1 MPDEIQRIEPQE
13 GFQSQFLSSP
23 ADIVIGGSGAGVG
36 KTYALL
42 MECLRNIHVKK
53 FSAVVFRRTYPQV
66 QSPGGLWDTSMGLF
80 SNIEGSSPSESNYKW
95 KFSSGA
101 KVKFSHLE
109 YEKNIL
115 DWQGSQISLICFDE
129 LTHFTEKMFFYLLS
143 RNRSTCGVK
152 PYVRATC
159 NPDPDSW
166 VAKFIEW
173 WIDQESG
180 FPIREREGKIRYFIK
195 DVDSYVWGDTKQE
208 VLAKVPHLIKPIM
221 EADPTIN
228 VLDLIKSVTFITGS
242 IYQNV
247 ELMKKDPGYL
257 ANLLSQDEATRSQ
270 LLDGNWKI
278 RIEGSDLIN
287 YVKMKDAFGNSF
299 VSRGLKCITSDIA
312 FEGSDLFLVGVWD
325 GRRLIDLFHMEKS
338 KGDDVINLLRK
349 VAKDYG
355 IPQSH
360 IVYDDDGIG
369 AFITGFIKNARSF
382 NGGAKARKGQN
393 YTNLKSQCYFK
404 LAERINNDEYYI
416 SPEIAK
422 KVIKGKTVEQHIM
435 EERRAIKKHKPD
447 NDGKLSVIPK
457 EQMKNIIGHSPD
469 FMDTLM
475 MREYFEFITLEN
487 PSVPISKSA
496 YGLH

>member
-1 MPDEIQRIEPQE
+1 MADEIQRIEPQP
-13 GFQSQFLSSP
+13 GFQTDFLSSP

-42 MECLRNIHVKK
+42 MECLRNQHVPK

-66 QSPGGLWDTSMGLF
+66 QSPGGLWDTSMSIF
-80 SNIEGSSPSESNYKW
+80 SNIQGATPSESNYKW

-115 DWQGSQISLICFDE
+115 DWQGSQIPLICFDE
-129 LTHFTEKMFFYLLS
+129 LTHFSETMVFYLLS
-143 RNRSTCGVK
+143 RNRSTCGVR
-152 PYVRATC
+152 PYMRATC

-173 WIDQESG
+173 WIDQDTG

-195 DVDSYVWGDTKQE
+195 DSEGYVWGNTKQE
-208 VLAKVPHLIKPIM
+208 VIAKVDHLVKPIL

-242 IYQNV
+242 IYQNI

-257 ANLLSQDEATRSQ
+257 ANLLSQDEATKAQ

-278 RIEGSDLIN
+278 RIEGSELIN
-287 YVKMKDAFGNSF
+287 FLKMQDSFSNSF
-299 VSRGLKCITSDIA
+299 APRGLKCITTDIA
-312 FEGSDLFLVGVWD
+312 FEGSDLFLVAVWD
-325 GRRLIDLFHMEKS
+325 GRRLIDLYWMEKS
-338 KGDDVINLLRK
+338 KGPDVIKLIRE
-349 VAKDYG
+349 VAQKYS
-355 IPQSH
+355 IPQSR

-369 AFITGFIKNARSF
+369 AFIDGFIKGARSF
-382 NGGAKARKGQN
+382 NGGTKARKGQN

-404 LAERINNDEYYI
+404 LAEKVNNDEYYI
-416 SPEIAK
+416 SPEVAK
-422 KVIKGKTVEQHIM
+422 KIIKGKTVEQHIM
-435 EERRAIKKHKPD
+435 DERRAIKKNKPD

-457 EQMKNIIGHSPD
+457 QEQKNIIGHSPD
-469 FMDTLM
+469 FLDTFM
-475 MREYFEFITLEN
+475 MREYFEFITIDN
-487 PSVPISKSA
+487 GHIPQTKSSL
-496 YGLH
+496 GLY